1 MTMKPIYRP
10 LEDVTYEEAL
20 RILESGT
27 LEERILLPLRAG
39 ETMLDW
45 KQAQTICIKSF
56 ESDDTRVRANAA
68 LGLAYIARTKN
79 QLEKHLVKP
88 LLIKELRENTECRW
102 RVIDAIQDI
111 NLYLGWHLEEKA
123 LEKLMNE

>member
-10 LEDVTYEEAL
+10 LEDITYEEAL

-39 ETMLDW
+39 EMMVDW

-56 ESDDTRVRANAA
+56 ESDDSRVRANAA
-68 LGLAYIARTKN
+68 LGLAYIARTKG
-79 QLEKHLVKP
+79 QLEMHLVKP
-88 LLIKELRENTECRW
+88 LLVKERRENIENRW
-102 RVIDAIQDI
+102 RIIDAITDI
-111 NLYLGWHLEEKA
+111 NYYLGWHLEEKA
-123 LEKLMNE
+123 LNNLER

>member
-1 MTMKPIYRP
+1 MNMKPIYRP
-10 LEDVTYEEAL
+10 LEDVTYDEAL

-27 LEERILLPLRAG
+27 IEERILLPLRAG
-39 ETMLDW
+39 ETMVDW

-56 ESDDTRVRANAA
+56 ESEDYRVRANAA

-88 LLIKELRENTECRW
+88 LLIKELRENNECRW
-102 RVIDAIQDI
+102 RIVDAITDI
-111 NLYLGWHLEEKA
+111 NNYLGWHMAEKT
-123 LEKLMNE
+123 LEKIK

>member
-10 LEDVTYEEAL
+10 LEDITYEEAL

-39 ETMLDW
+39 EMMVDW

-56 ESDDTRVRANAA
+56 ESDDSRVRANAA
-68 LGLAYIARTKN
+68 LGLAYIARTKG

-88 LLIKELRENTECRW
+88 LLVKELRENIENRW
-102 RVIDAIQDI
+102 RVIDAITDI
-111 NLYLGWHLEEKA
+111 NYYLGWHLEEKA
-123 LEKLMNE
+123 LNNLER

>member
-10 LEDVTYEEAL
+10 LEDITYEEAL
-20 RILESGT
+20 RILESGA

-39 ETMLDW
+39 EMMVDW

-56 ESDDTRVRANAA
+56 ESDDSRVRANAT
-68 LGLAYIARTKN
+68 LGLAYIARTKG

-88 LLIKELRENTECRW
+88 LLVKELRENIENRW
-102 RVIDAIQDI
+102 RIIDAITDI
-111 NLYLGWHLEEKA
+111 NYYLGWHLEEKA
-123 LEKLMNE
+123 LNNLER

>member
-1 MTMKPIYRP
+1 MKPIYRP

-39 ETMLDW
+39 ETMIDW

-56 ESDDTRVRANAA
+56 DSDDYRVRASSA

-79 QLEKHLVKP
+79 QLEKHMVKP

-102 RVIDAIQDI
+102 RIIDAITDI
-111 NLYLGWHLEEKA
+111 NYYLGWHLEEKA
-123 LEKLMNE
+123 LEKIKAE

>member
-10 LEDVTYEEAL
+10 LEDITYEEAL
-20 RILESGT
+20 RILEFGT

-39 ETMLDW
+39 EMMVDW

-56 ESDDTRVRANAA
+56 ESDDSRVRANAA
-68 LGLAYIARTKN
+68 LGLAYIARTKG

-88 LLIKELRENTECRW
+88 LLVKELRENIENRW
-102 RVIDAIQDI
+102 RIIDAITDI
-111 NLYLGWHLEEKA
+111 NYYLGWHLEEKA
-123 LEKLMNE
+123 LNNLER

>member
-1 MTMKPIYRP
+1 MTMKPKYRP
-10 LEDVTYEEAL
+10 LEDITYEEAL

-39 ETMLDW
+39 EMMVDW

-56 ESDDTRVRANAA
+56 ESDDSRVRANAA
-68 LGLAYIARTKN
+68 LGLAYIARTKG

-88 LLIKELRENTECRW
+88 LLVKELRENIENRW
-102 RVIDAIQDI
+102 RVIDAITDI
-111 NLYLGWHLEEKA
+111 NYYLGWHLEEKA
-123 LEKLMNE
+123 LNNLER

>member
-1 MTMKPIYRP
+1 MEPIYRP
-10 LEDVTYEEAL
+10 LEDVTYEEAF

-39 ETMLDW
+39 ERLVDW
-45 KQAQTICIKSF
+45 RQAQTICIRSF
-56 ESDDTRVRANAA
+56 NFEDYRVRANAA

-79 QLEKHLVKP
+79 RLEKHLVKP

-102 RVIDAIQDI
+102 RIIDAITDI
-111 NLYLGWHLEEKA
+111 NYYLDWHLEEKA
-123 LEKLMNE
+123 LEKLKTE

>member
-10 LEDVTYEEAL
+10 LEDITYEEAL

-39 ETMLDW
+39 EMMVDW

-56 ESDDTRVRANAA
+56 ESDDSRVRANAA
-68 LGLAYIARTKN
+68 LGLAYIARTKG

-88 LLIKELRENTECRW
+88 LLVKELRENIEYRW
-102 RVIDAIQDI
+102 RIIDAITDI
-111 NLYLGWHLEEKA
+111 NYYLGWHLEEKA
-123 LEKLMNE
+123 LNNLER

>member
-10 LEDVTYEEAL
+10 LEDITYEEAL

-39 ETMLDW
+39 EMMVDW

-56 ESDDTRVRANAA
+56 ESDDSRVRANAA
-68 LGLAYIARTKN
+68 LGLAYIARTKG

-88 LLIKELRENTECRW
+88 LLVKELRENIENRW
-102 RVIDAIQDI
+102 RIIDAITDI
-111 NLYLGWHLEEKA
+111 NYYLGWHLEEKA
-123 LEKLMNE
+123 LNNLER

>member
-1 MTMKPIYRP
+1 MKPIYRP
-10 LEDVTYEEAL
+10 LEDITYEEAL

-39 ETMLDW
+39 EMMVDW

-56 ESDDTRVRANAA
+56 ESDDSRVRANAA
-68 LGLAYIARTKN
+68 LGLAYIARTKG

-88 LLIKELRENTECRW
+88 LLVKELRENIENRW
-102 RVIDAIQDI
+102 RVIDAITDI
-111 NLYLGWHLEEKA
+111 NYYLGWHLEEKA
-123 LEKLMNE
+123 LNNLER